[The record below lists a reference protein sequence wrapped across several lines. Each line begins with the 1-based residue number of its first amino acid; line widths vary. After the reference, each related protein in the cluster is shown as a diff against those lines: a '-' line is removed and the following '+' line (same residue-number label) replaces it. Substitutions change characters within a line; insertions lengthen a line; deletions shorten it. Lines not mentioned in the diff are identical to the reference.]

1 MKRRDFVTGA
11 AGVVVGAAVTYAA
24 TSRAPTPMVP
34 GTTDA
39 PGAAPAVATGL
50 HEWRM
55 VTTWPKNFPGLGTG
69 AQRIA
74 DRITAMSDGRL
85 TVKLFAA
92 GELVPA
98 FEAFDAVR
106 EGTADMAHASSVY
119 WVAKHKSAPFFATV
133 PAGITQQEHTGWL
146 HHAGGQALWDELYG
160 GFGLKPFLAGA
171 TGCQMGGWF
180 QKEITSLDDF
190 NGLKMRI
197 PGLGAEVINRLGATA
212 VNMPGGEIMP
222 ALQSGVIDATEWV
235 GPWNDLAFGFHKIAK
250 FYYGPGFHEPNA
262 ALEAFVNKE
271 RFEALPSDL
280 RLIVEGACLAE
291 SGYMLAEFT
300 AGNNESQTVL
310 VEEHGVKISRFPPA
324 VVKAAYRAG
333 LDVVSETA
341 SEGDIAK
348 RIYDSWSTFRDKSIA
363 RAPYAEN
370 GFMNDRA
377 LASG

>member
-11 AGVVVGAAVTYAA
+11 AAGAVVGAAVAYVA
-24 TSRAPTPMVP
+24 TSRSPQPVVP
-34 GTTDA
+34 GTPDA
-39 PGAAPAVATGL
+39 PGEAPAVAAGL
-50 HEWRM
+50 HEWKM

-74 DRITAMSDGRL
+74 DRITAMSNDRL
-85 TVKLFAA
+85 KVKLFAA

-146 HHAGGQALWDELYG
+146 HHGGGQALWDELYG
-160 GFGLKPFLAGA
+160 GFNLKPFIGGA
-171 TGCQMGGWF
+171 TGVQMGGWF
-180 QKEITSLDDF
+180 QKEIKSLEDF
-190 NGLKMRI
+190 KGLKMRI
-197 PGLGAEVINRLGATA
+197 PGLGAEVVNRLGATA

-235 GPWNDLAFGFHKIAK
+235 GPWNDLAFGFYKIAK

-262 ALEAFVNKE
+262 SLEAFVNKDS
-271 RFEALPSDL
+271 FEALASDL
-280 RLIVEGACLAE
+280 RLIVECACLAE
-291 SGYMLAEFT
+291 SGYMVAEFT

-310 VEEHGVKISRFPPA
+310 VEKHGVKISRFPQD
-324 VVKAAYRAG
+324 VVKAAYEAG
-333 LDVVSETA
+333 LDVVRETA
-341 SEGDIAK
+341 NEGDLAR
-348 RIYDSWSTFRDKSIA
+348 RIYDSWWKFRNESIA
-363 RAPYAEN
+363 RPPYAEN
-370 GFMNDRA
+370 GYMNDRA
-377 LASG
+377 LAS